1 MSEVLDPKKMKV
13 QELKD
18 ELQKR
23 NLDTSGLKGDLVQR
37 LQVNRH
43 VTCKQTKIF
52 VFIHEHY
59 FHTDIPHTLFP
70 PPASRTPLLKV
81 RFG

>member
-43 VTCKQTKIF
+43 VTCNKRRALYYTR
-52 VFIHEHY
+52 
-59 FHTDIPHTLFP
+59 TLL
-70 PPASRTPLLKV
+70 SY
-81 RFG
+81 